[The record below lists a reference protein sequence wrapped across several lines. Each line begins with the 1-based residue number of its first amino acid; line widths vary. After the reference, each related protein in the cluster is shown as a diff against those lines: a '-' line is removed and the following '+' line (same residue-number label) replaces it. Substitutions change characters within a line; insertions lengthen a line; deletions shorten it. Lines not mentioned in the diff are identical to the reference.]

1 MIKAG
6 DAIPDVTLKQ
16 MTGDG
21 PKDVNLKDYCAD
33 RKVVLFGVPG
43 AFTPTCSETHLPGFV
58 QSENILKEKGVA
70 AVACI
75 SVADFFVM
83 GAWGQSVNVGNSV
96 DLLADGNS
104 EFTKAAGLDLD
115 LSAFGLGTRCHRFA
129 MVVDNG
135 VVASIAVEDNS
146 SEATVSS
153 AESVLANL
161 A

>member
-16 MTGDG
+16 MGSDG
-21 PKDVNLKDYCAD
+21 PVDVNLKDYCAN

-43 AFTPTCSETHLPGFV
+43 AFTPTCSETHLPGFIAA
-58 QSENILKEKGVA
+58 QEALAEKDVA
-70 AVACI
+70 AVACV

-83 GAWGQSVNVGNSV
+83 GAWGKSVNAGDSV

-104 EFTKAAGLDLD
+104 EFTKNAGLELD

-129 MVVDNG
+129 MVVENG
-135 VVASIAVEDNS
+135 VVSSIAVEENS
-146 SEATVSS
+146 SEASVSS
-153 AESVLANL
+153 AESVLSSL

>member
-1 MIKAG
+1 MIQVG

-16 MTGDG
+16 MTGEG
-21 PKDVNLKDYCAD
+21 PADVNLKEYCAN

-58 QSENILKEKGVA
+58 NAEKALAGKGVD
-70 AVACI
+70 AVACV

-83 GAWGQSVNVGNSV
+83 GAWGKSANVGESV

-104 EFTKAAGLDLD
+104 EFTQNAGLELD

-135 VVASIAVEDNS
+135 VVSSMAVEDNA

-153 AESVLANL
+153 ADSVLAGL
-161 A
+161 G

>member
-6 DAIPDVTLKQ
+6 DSIPNVTLKQ
-16 MTGDG
+16 MTADG
-21 PKDVNLKDYCAD
+21 PSDVALSDYCAN

-58 QSENILKEKGVA
+58 NNAKELAGKDVA

-83 GAWGQSVNVGNSV
+83 GAWGKSLSVGSEV
-96 DLLADGNS
+96 DLLADGNA
-104 EFTKAAGLDLD
+104 EFTKASGLELD
-115 LSAFGLGTRCHRFA
+115 LSEFGLGLRCHRFA

-135 VVASIAVEDNS
+135 VVASMVVEENS
-146 SEATVSS
+146 SVATVST
-153 AESVLANL
+153 AESVIENL
-161 A
+161 L

>member
-16 MTGDG
+16 MTADG
-21 PKDVNLKDYCAD
+21 PSDVNLKDYCAN

-58 QSENILKEKGVA
+58 AAEKALEGKGIA
-70 AVACI
+70 AVACV

-83 GAWGQSVNVGNSV
+83 GAWGKSVNVGDAV
-96 DLLADGNS
+96 DLLADGNA
-104 EFTKAAGLDLD
+104 EFTKSAGLELD

-135 VVASIAVEDNS
+135 VVESISVEENS
-146 SEATVSS
+146 SEADVSS
-153 AESVLANL
+153 ADSVLASL

>member
-6 DAIPDVTLKQ
+6 DTIPNVTLKQ
-16 MTGDG
+16 MTSDG
-21 PKDVNLKDYCAD
+21 PQDVNLTDYCAD

-58 QSENILKEKGVA
+58 QAQKDLAGKGVNA
-70 AVACI
+70 TACV

-83 GAWGQSVNVGNSV
+83 GAWGKSVDVVDAV
-96 DLLADGNS
+96 DLLADGNT
-104 EFTKAAGLDLD
+104 EFTKSAGLELD
-115 LSAFGLGTRCHRFA
+115 LSEHGLGTRCHRFA

-135 VVASIAVEDNS
+135 VVSSIVVEDNS

-153 AESVLANL
+153 AESVLASL
-161 A
+161 

>member
-6 DAIPDVTLKQ
+6 DTIPDVSLKQ
-16 MTGDG
+16 MGADG
-21 PKDVNLKDYCAD
+21 PQDVNLTDYCAN

-58 QSENILKEKGVA
+58 QAQKDLAGKGVA
-70 AVACI
+70 AVGCI

-83 GAWGQSVNVGNSV
+83 NAWGKSTNVGEAV
-96 DLLADGNS
+96 DMLADGNS
-104 EFTKAAGLDLD
+104 EFTKSAGLELD

-135 VVASIAVEDNS
+135 VVTSIAVEENS
-146 SEATVSS
+146 SEATVST
-153 AESVLANL
+153 AESVLASL
-161 A
+161 

>member
-6 DAIPDVTLKQ
+6 DAVPDVTLKQ
-16 MTGDG
+16 MSAAG
-21 PKDVNLKDYCAD
+21 PTDVNLKEYCAN

-58 QSENILKEKGVA
+58 AAEKALAGKGVA

-83 GAWGQSVNVGNSV
+83 GAWGKSLNVGESV

-104 EFTKAAGLDLD
+104 EFTQSAGLELD
-115 LSAFGLGTRCHRFA
+115 LSAFGLGTRCNRFA

-135 VVASIAVEDNS
+135 VVSSISVEENA
-146 SEATVSS
+146 SEASVSS
-153 AESVLANL
+153 ADSVLASL